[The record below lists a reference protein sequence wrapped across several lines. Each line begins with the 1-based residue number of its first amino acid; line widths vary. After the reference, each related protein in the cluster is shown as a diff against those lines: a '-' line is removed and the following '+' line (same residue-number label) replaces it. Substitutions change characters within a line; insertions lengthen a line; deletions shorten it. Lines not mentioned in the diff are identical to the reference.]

1 MADATQGGIPIQGM
15 PPHLGARAPGN
26 FVMIDILAFYQLT
39 RIPMQAF
46 ARRWWCVSL
55 FRASHGRRRCAECT
69 GS

>member
-1 MADATQGGIPIQGM
+1 
-15 PPHLGARAPGN
+15 
-26 FVMIDILAFYQLT
+26 MIDILAFYQLT